1 MNLLIIGGS
10 DAGIAAAL
18 RAREL
23 SATARITLVLAD
35 EFPNYSICGLPFY
48 VSGETPNWRDLAHRI
63 EFPGIEILQ
72 NHTAT
77 TVSPA
82 EKSVDV
88 VDSHGAVK
96 RMHYDK
102 LIIGTG
108 ARPILLGFPGVN
120 HPLVF
125 PLHTMQDSF
134 RLHDYI
140 TRERPRSAVV
150 IGSGYI
156 GLEMADA
163 LVHRGLEVT
172 LVGRSPAVLP
182 TVDPQLGRMVEDEL
196 RGKGVR
202 VVSGTEVERI
212 EQTPGGVLVSGATAG
227 EIAADFAVLAVGV
240 RPNSE
245 LGVAAGVHAGSKK
258 ALCVDR
264 RMRTNVDDIYAA
276 GDCVETWHRVLS
288 AYTWLPLGT
297 TSHKQGRVAG
307 ENAIGG
313 DREFQGSLGTQ
324 VVKLF
329 DMAIARTGLRD
340 SEAGKAGMASLT
352 TCTEHY
358 DHKAYYPGAR
368 KLSVA
373 VTGEVGTGKLLGA
386 QIVGHWESEVAKRI
400 DVFASALYH
409 GMAVEELN
417 DLDLSYTPPLGSPWD
432 AVQMAAQEWV
442 RSASA
447 ETDKETSEWQ
457 NNAC

>member
-23 SATARITLVLAD
+23 SATAEITLVLAD

-48 VSGETPNWRDLAHRI
+48 VSGETPNWRDLAHRT
-63 EFPGIEILQ
+63 EFPVIEILT

-77 TVSPA
+77 TIRPA
-82 EKSVDV
+82 EKIVDV
-88 VDSHGAVK
+88 VDSHGATK
-96 RMHYDK
+96 RMHYDR

-108 ARPILLGFPGVN
+108 ARPILPKFSGVD

-134 RLHDYI
+134 RLHDHI
-140 TRERPRSAVV
+140 TRHQPRSAVV
-150 IGSGYI
+150 VGSGYI

-163 LVHRGLEVT
+163 LVHRGLDVT
-172 LVGRSPAVLP
+172 LAGRSPAVLP

-196 RGKGVR
+196 RRKGVQ

-212 EQTPGGVLVSGATAG
+212 EHSAASLVVSDAAGG
-227 EIAADFAVLAVGV
+227 EITADIAVLAVGV
-240 RPNSE
+240 QPNSE
-245 LGVAAGVHAGSKK
+245 LGATAGVSAGFKG
-258 ALCVDR
+258 ALRVDR
-264 RMRTNVDDIYAA
+264 RMQTNVAGIYAA
-276 GDCVETWHRVLS
+276 GDCVETWHRILRS
-288 AYTWLPLGT
+288 YTWLPLGT

-313 DREFQGSLGTQ
+313 NREFQGSLGTQ
-324 VVKLF
+324 VVKVF
-329 DMAIARTGLRD
+329 DLAIARTGLRD
-340 SEAGKAGMASLT
+340 SEAGKAGLDALT
-352 TCTEHY
+352 TCTEHW
-358 DHKAYYPGAR
+358 DHKAYYPGAN
-368 KLSVA
+368 KLTVA
-373 VTGEVGTGKLLGA
+373 ITGERSTGKLLGA
-386 QIVGHWESEVAKRI
+386 QIVGHWQSEVAKRI
-400 DVFASALYH
+400 DVFASALYY

-442 RSASA
+442 RSARA
-447 ETDKETSEWQ
+447 HKQ
-457 NNAC
+457 I

>member
-1 MNLLIIGGS
+1 MNLLIVGGS

-48 VSGETPNWRDLAHRI
+48 VSGETPNWRELAHRT
-63 EFPGIEILQ
+63 EFPGIEILP

-77 TVSPA
+77 NIRPT
-82 EKSVDV
+82 EKSVRVIDQR
-88 VDSHGAVK
+88 GATK
-96 RMHYDK
+96 RMQYDK

-108 ARPILLGFPGVN
+108 ARPVLPGIPGVD

-134 RLHDYI
+134 RLHDHI

-182 TVDPQLGRMVEDEL
+182 TVDPQIGRIVEDEL
-196 RGKGVR
+196 RRKRVR

-212 EQTPGGVLVSGATAG
+212 EQTARGLVVSGEAAD
-227 EIAADFAVLAVGV
+227 EIASDFTVLAVGV
-240 RPNSE
+240 QPNAE
-245 LGVAAGVHAGSKK
+245 LAVAAGVRAGFKG

-264 RMRTNVDDIYAA
+264 GMQTNVEGIYAA
-276 GDCVETWHRVLS
+276 GDCAETWHRVLGS
-288 AYTWLPLGT
+288 YSWLPLGT

-307 ENAIGG
+307 ENAVGG
-313 DREFQGSLGTQ
+313 NREFQGSLGTQ
-324 VVKLF
+324 VVKVF
-329 DMAIARTGLRD
+329 DLAVGRTGLRD

-368 KLSVA
+368 KLSIA
-373 VTGEVGTGKLLGA
+373 ITGEAGTGRLLGA
-386 QIVGHWESEVAKRI
+386 QIVGHWQSEVAKRI
-400 DVFASALYH
+400 DVFASAIYH
-409 GMAVEELN
+409 GMTVEELN

-442 RSASA
+442 RSAKA
-447 ETDKETSEWQ
+447 Q
-457 NNAC
+457 NQI